1 MVPSTNEETEEN
13 EAAMGERMESKWEER
28 GPGIMTLRDWMA
40 PGARGPFGLLEG
52 LRKAEGTV
60 LTTEEWP
67 PKVTETPKSESVSE
81 VANGERR
88 SVTFAA
94 GKGISEKAF
103 APAAGPSSS
112 SSQAGPSAERL

>member
-1 MVPSTNEETEEN
+1 MYNESVSINSLFSFCSCWILDLPSSPHFCVLTSLSLREDGIDVEKH
-13 EAAMGERMESKWEER
+13 G
-28 GPGIMTLRDWMA
+28 GPGYAL
-40 PGARGPFGLLEG
+40 
-52 LRKAEGTV
+52 
-60 LTTEEWP
+60 TEEWP

-112 SSQAGPSAERL
+112 SQAGPSAERL